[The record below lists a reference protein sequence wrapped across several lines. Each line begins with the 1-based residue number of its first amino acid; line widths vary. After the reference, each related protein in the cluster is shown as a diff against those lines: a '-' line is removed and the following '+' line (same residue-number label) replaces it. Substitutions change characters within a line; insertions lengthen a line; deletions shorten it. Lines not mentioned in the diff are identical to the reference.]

1 MEVFGIIGM
10 SFGIMGMGLGSFVLM
25 RLEKLEKQLK
35 ESGIL
40 DKDYK

>member
-10 SFGIMGMGLGSFVLM
+10 SFGIIGMGLGVTAFV

-35 ESGIL
+35 ESGVL
-40 DKDYK
+40 SKDY

>member
-10 SFGIMGMGLGSFVLM
+10 AFGIMGMGLGAVAFQRLSA
-25 RLEKLEKQLK
+25 LEKKLK